1 MKLAGH
7 GFRTRALATT
17 LAIASLSSH
26 ASSQTTTNQSPEEF
40 YRGKNVN
47 LVIGYTVG
55 GGYDIYAR
63 LLARHMG
70 KYIPGRPNII
80 PQNMPG
86 AGSLKSLEY
95 LLNVAPKDGLVFGT
109 FGRSLP
115 LSPILE
121 GAKYDATKLE
131 WLGSITADTSACVAW
146 TSTGFKSLGDFKT
159 RQFTG
164 GGLAKGSDPD
174 IFTSVLKN
182 ALGLNVKLVTGYPG
196 TKDLVIALERGEVD
210 GVCGYTWSTIKSS
223 QSRWLEEKKLTFLAQ
238 MALKRDKELPDVP
251 LLSEF
256 ATTDTL
262 REALMLTMLSQSIA
276 RPFAM
281 PPGTPKDRADAMRAA
296 FAATMK
302 DKDFLTEAKS
312 ARLEVEPYSGEQ
324 VADLL
329 RKAYASPAN
338 VVAEARRAIGE

>member
-1 MKLAGH
+1 MRMAAH
-7 GFRTRALATT
+7 GIRSIALAT
-17 LAIASLSSH
+17 AIAVAGMTSH
-26 ASSQTTTNQSPEEF
+26 ATAQTPEEF
-40 YRGKNVN
+40 YRGKNLN
-47 LVIGYTVG
+47 LVIGYSVG

-63 LLARHMG
+63 MLARHIG
-70 KYIPGRPNII
+70 RYIPGRPNII

-95 LLNVAPKDGLVFGT
+95 LLSIAPKDGMTFGT

-115 LSPILE
+115 LSPVLE

-131 WLGSITADTSACVAW
+131 WLGSITSDTSACVAW
-146 TSTGFKSLGDFKT
+146 ADKGFKSLNDFKT

-174 IFTSVLKN
+174 IFTAVLKN

-223 QSRWLEEKKLTFLAQ
+223 HTNWLEGKKLVFLAQ
-238 MALKRDKELPDVP
+238 MALKRDKELPDIP

-256 ATTDTL
+256 ATNDTQ
-262 REALMLTMLSQSIA
+262 REALLLTMLSQSIA
-276 RPFAM
+276 RPYAM

-296 FAATMK
+296 FMATMK
-302 DKDFLTEAKS
+302 DKDFLAEAKG